1 MASIKLK
8 HSGGN
13 GTILNSPAANPSSD
27 VTLKLPSTTGSAGQ
41 VLKVA
46 SANHSST
53 NAELEFATGAV
64 GIDQIDTWYVTSGF
78 NGTVDPIQNN
88 LARFTSGGGYLG
100 SGMSVSSGIWTFPST
115 GFWLII
121 FEARSARVDAGHQSR
136 YQYIKIASTTDNN
149 FSSTDNTIGFS
160 ETGFYDN
167 YSADYRYN
175 GATATAIFDCTNTST
190 HKIKFETDVE
200 DNSNNGVAWGQVY
213 FKFIKLGDT

>member
-1 MASIKLK
+1 MTAKIKLNAA
-8 HSGGN
+8 SGG
-13 GTILNSPAANPSSD
+13 GSVSLQAPSSSSND
-27 VTLKLPSTTGSAGQ
+27 RVITLHDIADGTLLT
-41 VLKVA
+41 
-46 SANHSST
+46 SSSS
-53 NAELEFATGAV
+53 V
-64 GIDQIDTWYVTSGF
+64 GITEIDTWYVTSGF

-100 SGMSVSSGIWTFPST
+100 SGMSVSSGIWTFPAT

-121 FEARSARVDAGHQSR
+121 FEARSARVDAGRQSR
-136 YQYIKIASTTDNN
+136 YNYIKIASTTDND

-190 HKIKFETDVE
+190 HKIKFETDVQ
-200 DNSNNGVAWGQVY
+200 DNDGNGVAWGQVY

>member
-1 MASIKLK
+1 MTAKIKLNSA
-8 HSGGN
+8 SGG
-13 GTILNSPAANPSSD
+13 GSVSLQAPSSSSNNR
-27 VTLKLPSTTGSAGQ
+27 VITLPDIADGTLLT
-41 VLKVA
+41 
-46 SANHSST
+46 SSSS
-53 NAELEFATGAV
+53 V
-64 GIDQIDTWYVTSGF
+64 GITEIDTWYVTSGF

-100 SGMSVSSGIWTFPST
+100 SGMSVSSGIWTFPAT

-121 FEARSARVDAGHQSR
+121 FEARSARVDAGRQSR
-136 YQYIKIASTTDNN
+136 YNYIKIASTTDND

-190 HKIKFETDVE
+190 HKIKFETDVQ
-200 DNSNNGVAWGQVY
+200 DNDGNGVAWGQVY